1 VRVEEMTMSVW
12 ITRVCLST
20 GALLALL
27 AAVELPLSATNAQGV
42 PEINGSSV
50 SAGLGLLA
58 AGILVLRAR
67 RRSK

>member
-1 VRVEEMTMSVW
+1 
-12 ITRVCLST
+12 
-20 GALLALL
+20 LLALL
-27 AAVELPLSATNAQGV
+27 QAVAVPLSATTVTGV

-58 AGILVLRAR
+58 AGILILRSR

>member
-1 VRVEEMTMSVW
+1 MSAW
-12 ITRVCLST
+12 IKRVCLCT

-27 AAVELPLSATNAQGV
+27 QAVAVPLSATTVTGV

-58 AGILVLRAR
+58 AGILILRSR

>member
-1 VRVEEMTMSVW
+1 MSAW
-12 ITRVCLST
+12 IKRQCLFA

-27 AAVELPLSATNAQGV
+27 AAVELPLSATTVPGV

-58 AGILVLRAR
+58 AGILILRS
-67 RRSK
+67 RRSSK